1 MSGKIKNIHVVPNL
15 SQNPR
20 RFRIKFGMTFAI
32 LVLVFIASIFFG
44 AQTFSPSQ
52 IIQAFRD
59 LFEGNQSFSRT
70 IIFTLRLPRSLLAL
84 IAGILLGASGACFQR
99 FFRNSLAEPGI
110 IGISSAATLGAI
122 FSTLLSGIAGLGIA
136 GATFQSKIFSS
147 ISKVISPLN
156 LFGFIAALLAGIL
169 ISFIASKSK
178 GENSVTVLLCGTALG
193 TFYSAISSVILLTQS
208 NNLHGIYT
216 WILGSFNGRGWNEL
230 CFIALPSI
238 FSIAIMFLCASRLDL
253 LISGEDSAWSFG
265 VDVKKLRA
273 WILISGSLAVSA
285 SVCAGGTINFVGLIA
300 PHLVRKVFGTK
311 NLDSRK
317 LIFLSMIFG
326 GILVVLSDTL
336 ARILVKPSELPAGLL
351 TSLLGAPFFIS
362 LIFKRGEEN

>member
-1 MSGKIKNIHVVPNL
+1 MSGKIKN
-15 SQNPR
+15 
-20 RFRIKFGMTFAI
+20 KFALKIAISSAI

-44 AQTFSPSQ
+44 TQTFSPLQ
-52 IIQAFRD
+52 IIQAFAD
-59 LFEGNQSFSRT
+59 LFEGKQSFSRT

-122 FSTLLSGIAGLGIA
+122 FSTLLSGIAS
-136 GATFQSKIFSS
+136 ATFQNKIFSS

-156 LFGFIAALLAGIL
+156 LFGFIAAILAGIL

-193 TFYSAISSVILLTQS
+193 TFYSAISSIILLTQS

-238 FSIAIMFLCASRLDL
+238 FSIVIMFLCASRLDL

-273 WILISGSLAVSA
+273 WILISGSLAVSS

>member
-1 MSGKIKNIHVVPNL
+1 MSGKIKNNFSLKI
-15 SQNPR
+15 
-20 RFRIKFGMTFAI
+20 AI
-32 LVLVFIASIFFG
+32 SSAVLVLLFIASLFFG
-44 AQTFSPSQ
+44 AKTLSFSE
-52 IIQAFRD
+52 IIQAFKD

-84 IAGILLGASGACFQR
+84 ITGILLGASGSCFQR

-122 FSTLLSGIAGLGIA
+122 FSTLLSGIAG
-136 GATFQSKIFSS
+136 ATFQSKIFSS

-169 ISFIASKSK
+169 ICLIASKSK
-178 GENSVTVLLCGTALG
+178 GESSVTVLLCGTALG
-193 TFYSAISSVILLTQS
+193 TFYSAVSSIILLTQS
-208 NNLHGIYT
+208 DNLHGIYT

-230 CFIALPSI
+230 YFIALPSI

>member
-1 MSGKIKNIHVVPNL
+1 MSGKIKNNFAFKIIISL
-15 SQNPR
+15 
-20 RFRIKFGMTFAI
+20 AI
-32 LVLVFIASIFFG
+32 LVLAFVASIFFG
-44 AQTFSPSQ
+44 TQTFSPSQ
-52 IIQAFRD
+52 IIQAFSD
-59 LFEGNQSFSRT
+59 KASFPHT

-122 FSTLLSGIAGLGIA
+122 FSTLLGGIAN
-136 GATFQSKIFSS
+136 ATFQSKIFSS

-156 LFGFIAALLAGIL
+156 LFGFFAALLAGIL

-193 TFYSAISSVILLTQS
+193 TFYSAISSIILLTQS
-208 NNLHGIYT
+208 KNLHGIYT

-238 FSIAIMFLCASRLDL
+238 LSIVIMFLCASRLDL
-253 LISGEDSAWSFG
+253 LISGEDSAFYFG
-265 VDVKKLRA
+265 VDVKKLRV

>member
-1 MSGKIKNIHVVPNL
+1 MSGKIKNNFALKIVI
-15 SQNPR
+15 SS
-20 RFRIKFGMTFAI
+20 AI
-32 LVLVFIASIFFG
+32 LILVFIASIVFG
-44 AQTFSPSQ
+44 TQTFSPSQ
-52 IIQAFRD
+52 IIQAFAD
-59 LFEGNQSFSRT
+59 LFEGKQSFSRT

-122 FSTLLSGIAGLGIA
+122 FSTLLSGIAN
-136 GATFQSKIFSS
+136 ATFQNKIFSS

-238 FSIAIMFLCASRLDL
+238 FSIVIMFLCASQLDL

-273 WILISGSLAVSA
+273 WILISGSLAVSS

-326 GILVVLSDTL
+326 GILVVLSDTF